1 LRFVRVSGGYEPR
14 FDILVERV
22 PWWALMSFEDDLEL
36 GWHAEFRVADMLQ
49 LAPYMLEVKRDSR
62 ALETGNVFVEM
73 EQAPGGVWKPSGVN
87 VSWAQWFAFVLAN
100 GVVVFVEKVRL
111 LELVR
116 GLPLVEQRRDE
127 SNPARGCLVRLVDL
141 LGVSGE

>member
-1 LRFVRVSGGYEPR
+1 
-14 FDILVERV
+14 
-22 PWWALMSFEDDLEL
+22 MSFEDDLEL
-36 GWHAEFRVADMLQ
+36 GWDAEFRVADMLG
-49 LAPYMLEVKRDSR
+49 LAPYMVEIKHDSR

-73 EQAPGGVWKPSGVN
+73 EQAPHGVWKPSGLN

-111 LELVR
+111 LELVS
-116 GLPLVEQRRDE
+116 GLPLVEQRRDA

-141 LGVSGE
+141 LGVSRRE